1 MKRRW
6 GVHLIA
12 AGVITVLVLIMAG
25 CDKDDSP
32 SGPGQTTIRGASN
45 PRAFSASATS
55 VGVTW
60 TASPDEGR
68 SEVQNPAYRIVA
80 RDTLGGSSQLTA
92 VKGQTSAL
100 FTGLVEGRVYTFT
113 ISMLVSGAVSNDSVS
128 VKWAP
133 AKRREGEGTSTAP
146 IQVFETASSS
156 FPSGL
161 DVYSTTED
169 GPVTRSLTGSS
180 NSLIDLFVYTEP
192 GSQDLLIRSAHLS
205 SVIAT
210 PKTTFFSTF
219 SSNTDDLNDPQSVP
233 PDASTYSTAEVRI
246 SGAASGATTGRVI
259 YGRTQENNYFR
270 MLVTRN
276 GTSLVFGTSP
286 DRFLTVKISYQSVSG
301 VPYVRPINIE
311 NEHIPGSN

>member
-6 GVHLIA
+6 EVSSIA
-12 AGVITVLVLIMAG
+12 VGVITALALIIAG
-25 CDKDDSP
+25 CDNDDSP
-32 SGPGQTTIRGASN
+32 SGPGQTTIRGASS
-45 PRAFSASATS
+45 PKAYSASATS
-55 VGVTW
+55 VGITW

-80 RDTLGGSSQLTA
+80 RDTLGGSTQLTA

-133 AKRREGEGTSTAP
+133 AKRREGEGTGTTP
-146 IQVFETASSS
+146 IQVFETASAS

-161 DVYSTTED
+161 DVYSSTED
-169 GPVTRSLTGSS
+169 GPVTRSLVGAS
-180 NSLIDLFVYTEP
+180 NSLIDLFVFTDP
-192 GSQDLLIRSAHLS
+192 TSQDLLVRSAHLS
-205 SVIAT
+205 SVIGT

-219 SSNTDDLNDPQSVP
+219 TSGTDDLDDPQSAP

-246 SGAASGATTGRVI
+246 SGAASGAATGKVI

-270 MLVTRN
+270 MLVMRN

-311 NEHIPGSN
+311 NEAISGSN